1 MKSIIVAY
9 DKNFGIGAANDL
21 LWARDLP
28 ADLAHFKQITMGSTI
43 IMGYNTYLS
52 IGRPLPGRQN
62 IVINWEYEDIQG
74 FDVVTSLDEAYSIS
88 KNEQVFV
95 IGGGSIYKLA
105 IDTVDKLYATEV
117 QATFEKADVFFPEVN
132 KDTWREVSREKYSAD
147 EKNKYDYDFVVYER
161 V

>member
-28 ADLAHFKQITMGSTI
+28 ADLAHFKKLTMGSTI

-52 IGRPLPGRQN
+52 IGKALPGRQN
-62 IVINWEYEDIQG
+62 VVINWEYEDIDG
-74 FDVVTSLDEAYSIS
+74 FDVVTSLDEAYRVSENDNI
-88 KNEQVFV
+88 FV

-105 IDTVDKLYATEV
+105 IDTVDTLYATEV
-117 QATFEKADVFFPEVN
+117 QASFEKADVFFPKVD
-132 KDTWREVSREKYSAD
+132 KDVWREVSREEHLAD
-147 EKNKYDYDFVVYER
+147 ESNKYDFDFVVFER
-161 V
+161 I

>member
-28 ADLAHFKQITMGSTI
+28 ADLAHFKHITMGSTI
-43 IMGYNTYLS
+43 IMGYNTYIS

-62 IVINWEYEDIQG
+62 IVINWEYEDIEG

-88 KNEQVFV
+88 KNEQIFV
-95 IGGGSIYKLA
+95 IGGGSIYRLV

-117 QATFEKADVFFPEVN
+117 QAVFEQADVFFPEVD
-132 KDTWREVSREKYSAD
+132 KDIWHEVSREKHVAD
-147 EKNKYDYDFVVYER
+147 ESNKYDYDFVVYQKI
-161 V
+161 